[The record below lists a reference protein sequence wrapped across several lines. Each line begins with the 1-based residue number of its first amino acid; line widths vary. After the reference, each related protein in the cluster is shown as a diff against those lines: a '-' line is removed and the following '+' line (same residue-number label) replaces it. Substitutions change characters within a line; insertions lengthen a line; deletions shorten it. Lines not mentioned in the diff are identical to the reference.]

1 MYADLT
7 NLPPITITI
16 GTKECSYSQ
25 IKTFVEKLKNY
36 NDKVN
41 FLVGANLFHVF
52 PLFLFREGKECHDE
66 ICKIITTS

>member
-7 NLPPITITI
+7 DLPQITITI

-25 IKTFVEKLKNY
+25 IKAFVGKLQSN
-36 NDKVN
+36 NNKVN
-41 FLVGANLFHVF
+41 FLIGRDLFHVF
-52 PLFLFREGKECHDE
+52 PLFLFREGKKFHNE